1 VPLDQLLLT
10 LLAVAIL
17 ANVLLVA
24 VVPLRAR
31 RQRRLR
37 QPDQLHTSRS
47 IASAPGLSEPRPG
60 SAAGDPPTDG
70 DDDARAAAAIEAF
83 VAEVAVDAAGRI
95 RPPAPSEVISRTRD
109 LERPIAPPP
118 EPTIPPQAERPFHAP
133 ALTSAGLTD
142 AATWDRAIR
151 EESARVAR
159 FGRPVTVVIAELP
172 QVEEIASRLGRDVAD
187 RVVAETTRVLVA
199 EGRAVD
205 RIAWLG
211 EAQFGVLLL
220 ETAEA
225 DAGTYVDRVRA
236 AADGWFESAGLSTRL
251 SLGWASPT
259 DGGDLIGAVATA
271 RQRMHGGKG
280 EPDGSRFVVVEQP
293 AE

>member
-1 VPLDQLLLT
+1 MPLDQLLLT
-10 LLAVAIL
+10 LLGVAIL

-31 RQRRLR
+31 RQRRRR
-37 QPDQLHTSRS
+37 QPDQPPAARS
-47 IASAPGLSEPRPG
+47 IASAPGRSEPRPG
-60 SAAGDPPTDG
+60 SAAGDVPPDE
-70 DDDARAAAAIEAF
+70 DARAAAAIEAF

-109 LERPIAPPP
+109 LERPIIAPRP
-118 EPTIPPQAERPFHAP
+118 EPTIPPPVERPFHAP
-133 ALTSAGLTD
+133 ARTPAGLTD
-142 AATWDRAIR
+142 AATWDRAVR
-151 EESARVAR
+151 EESARLAR

-225 DAGTYVDRVRA
+225 DARTYVERVRA

-251 SLGWASPT
+251 SLGWASPS

-271 RQRMHGGKG
+271 RERMHGGRRDPG
-280 EPDGSRFVVVEQP
+280 GGRFVVVEQP

>member
-1 VPLDQLLLT
+1 VPLDQLLLA
-10 LLAVAIL
+10 LLGVAIL

-37 QPDQLHTSRS
+37 PPDQPRASRS
-47 IASAPGLSEPRPG
+47 IASAPGLSEPGPRPP
-60 SAAGDPPTDG
+60 AGDVPT

-83 VAEVAVDAAGRI
+83 VAEVAVDAAGKVRA
-95 RPPAPSEVISRTRD
+95 PAPSEVISRTRD
-109 LERPIAPPP
+109 LERPIIAPRR
-118 EPTIPPQAERPFHAP
+118 EPTIPPPVERPFHAP
-133 ALTSAGLTD
+133 ARTPAGLTD
-142 AATWDRAIR
+142 AATWDRAVR

-159 FGRPVTVVIAELP
+159 FRRPVTVVIAELP

-187 RVVAETTRVLVA
+187 RVVAETTRVLLA

-205 RIAWLG
+205 RIALLG

-225 DAGTYVDRVRA
+225 DARSYVERVRA

-251 SLGWASPT
+251 ALGWASPT

-271 RQRMHGGKG
+271 RERMHSGRRD
-280 EPDGSRFVVVEQP
+280 PDGSRFVVVEQP